1 MGIETASRY
10 GIREGEGMQ
19 EDTRDKAQGRLKRIA
34 GQVAGVQ
41 RMLDEDRYCVDVL
54 LQITAVQAALM
65 ETGRVILAGHIETCL
80 TQALRSRDQQ
90 QRRKKIDE
98 LMNVFTRFC
107 RVEGS
112 SDAGAAADH
121 TANPT
126 SRGKDR

>member
-1 MGIETASRY
+1 
-10 GIREGEGMQ
+10 MQ

-34 GQVAGVQ
+34 GQVAGIQ
-41 RMLDEDRYCVDVL
+41 RMLNEDRYCVDVL

-90 QRRKKIDE
+90 ERRKKIDE

-107 RVEGS
+107 RVEGR
-112 SDAGAAADH
+112 SDTDPAANH
-121 TANPT
+121 TPDPKP
-126 SRGKDR
+126 RGKGR

>member
-1 MGIETASRY
+1 
-10 GIREGEGMQ
+10 MQ
-19 EDTRDKAQGRLKRIA
+19 KDTRNEAQVRLKRIA
-34 GQVAGVQ
+34 GQVAGIQ

-90 QRRKKIDE
+90 ERRKKIDE

-107 RVEGS
+107 RVEVGS
-112 SDAGAAADH
+112 GVDTDAPKFA
-121 TANPT
+121 
-126 SRGKDR
+126 R